1 MRGLVS
7 SQKPLCFTALMDAS
21 AVLSFLRELCKP
33 QSKLQHSL
41 RTVRTVAHHH
51 DLLSAWE
58 TAVHSRLHNDLTMS
72 PENVAKKKSRR
83 TSRACDYCHKRSIRC
98 RPSGD
103 GTNCL
108 NCLDFRQPCTYQ
120 RQAKRRGVPPGARHT
135 PAAHSSTPE
144 ASVPTRVPREPRHV
158 HNNPSTY
165 GVNQEESVKWTA
177 PYVASQATIMDLVE
191 LYFEIVYPI
200 FPFFHRPSFVRAI
213 SRGQHLKDQNLF
225 AATLAVCALVS
236 ARIRDGAVTNPRWD
250 ITTLQETSSE
260 VFYMEAAKQAVLGK
274 TSDLNLMRSNAVLA
288 LAAIQNG
295 NIRDMHLHLGRYHT
309 IVAMDGLHEETNWP
323 KQMGLIE
330 VEERRRLFWSL
341 YTLDIYSSVIWG
353 GIIRCREQQSAV
365 AYPTE
370 IDDEMF
376 NDNGIFSAALLAG
389 AGQGP
394 SPGRHGLQVSST
406 SWLSGWNFI
415 TDLYRVLEHAL
426 AHFRDRRARSRAR
439 SWLYDMFKENPG
451 VSQISVLETVMQMY
465 RDLPQCFKE
474 TPPVVFETK
483 VDRFGFQAAN
493 ITATL
498 QLLRM
503 VLFSASGASVAD
515 RCQIASEVINAFMA
529 VPVAYHQAISAPL
542 LHHIGGIGDILG
554 SVLGEPL
561 TPADYACVR
570 STLLLMAQLLANLD
584 SVKSGTGAAERLRS
598 QVAKIDE
605 YMAAQQYSRGH
616 PRQHRQSISSQMSP
630 GLQTGAMDYPSY
642 ETMSNG
648 GDASG
653 LSPFQLPPEVVGDL
667 DWLFDFAQPVQ
678 NYGLMG

>member
-1 MRGLVS
+1 MS
-7 SQKPLCFTALMDAS
+7 SRPPESSSTTRAQ
-21 AVLSFLRELCKP
+21 REP
-33 QSKLQHSL
+33 HH
-41 RTVRTVAHHH
+41 VRFHH
-51 DLLSAWE
+51 DG
-58 TAVHSRLHNDLTMS
+58 
-72 PENVAKKKSRR
+72 
-83 TSRACDYCHKRSIRC
+83 
-98 RPSGD
+98 SGID
-103 GTNCL
+103 
-108 NCLDFRQPCTYQ
+108 D
-120 RQAKRRGVPPGARHT
+120 
-135 PAAHSSTPE
+135 
-144 ASVPTRVPREPRHV
+144 
-158 HNNPSTY
+158 
-165 GVNQEESVKWTA
+165 EESGEWTA

-213 SRGQHLKDQNLF
+213 SRGQHLKDRNLF

-236 ARIRDGAVTNPRWD
+236 ARIRDGAVTNPKWD
-250 ITTLQETSSE
+250 LNTLQETTSE
-260 VFYMEAAKQAVLGK
+260 VFYTEAAKQALLGK
-274 TSDLNLMRSNAVLA
+274 VSDLNLMRSNAVLA

-295 NIRDMHLHLGRYHT
+295 NTRDMHLHLGRYHT
-309 IVAMDGLHEETNWP
+309 LVAMDGLHDETNWS

-341 YTLDIYSSVIWG
+341 YTLDIYTSVIWG
-353 GIIRCREQQSAV
+353 GIIRSREQQSAV

-370 IDDEMF
+370 IDDDMF
-376 NDNGIFSAALLAG
+376 NDNGIFSAALLAS

-394 SPGRHGLQVSST
+394 LPGRHGLQVSST

-426 AHFRDRRARSRAR
+426 THFRDRKARTRAR
-439 SWLYDMFKENPG
+439 SWLYDMFQENPAF
-451 VSQISVLETVMQMY
+451 SQTSVLERVMQMY

-474 TPPVVFETK
+474 TPPVVFEAK

-503 VLFSASGASVAD
+503 VLFSSSGASVAD
-515 RCQIASEVINAFMA
+515 RCQIASEVINAFMT
-529 VPVAYHQAISAPL
+529 VPTPYHQAISAPL

-561 TPADYACVR
+561 TQADYACVR
-570 STLLLMAQLLANLD
+570 STLLLMAQLLASLD
-584 SVKSGTGAAERLRS
+584 SVKSGTGAAERLRT

-605 YMAAQQYSRGH
+605 YMATQQYNRGH
-616 PRQHRQSISSQMSP
+616 PRQHRHSITSQMSP
-630 GLQTGAMDYPSY
+630 GISTSGMDYPTY

-648 GDASG
+648 GDTSG

-678 NYGLMG
+678 NYGPMS